1 MQTYSITSSTSV
13 IREATLSY
21 AEFSMAKKYSYS
33 AEDQSILSPILY
45 KFFVN
50 PLVAILP
57 YRVPANFITFSSFL
71 CIITAFCVAVHGY
84 YVGRYEHWWLIPV
97 LALIYLTG
105 DCADGKQARKTGT
118 GSPLGEYFDHF
129 LDCFV
134 TGLLMGILMIS
145 FKVTKPALITIG
157 FFNLYAGQIGSFWER
172 YKRRV
177 MCFGKLGSNEGIIA
191 IGLTSWLM
199 SIPSIHAAADTVL
212 LFNITGGEAL
222 IITIMTGTAISAIH
236 SIVRSRAI
244 SARLIAHLILSF
256 AVTYTAAYLFGNK
269 NIVYI
274 TGVVSFYNVFFLS
287 SLLAATNLDS
297 RECLPDVI
305 IPLSSILFFLIPNYT
320 SLIQHI
326 QIVYLVVR
334 VAIKF
339 ISFVR
344 INRQYWYWINPP
356 PDEDLSATR

>member
-1 MQTYSITSSTSV
+1 MS
-13 IREATLSY
+13 E
-21 AEFSMAKKYSYS
+21 YSYS
-33 AEDQSILSPILY
+33 ADDQSLLTPILY
-45 KFFVN
+45 KYFVD
-50 PLVAILP
+50 PLVKVLP
-57 YRVPANFITFSSFL
+57 YRLPANLITLIAFSFVV
-71 CIITAFCVAVHGY
+71 IAFGIAIHGY
-84 YVGRYEHWWLIPV
+84 RVQRYDFWWAIPL
-97 LALIYLTG
+97 LAFIYLIG
-105 DCADGKQARKTGT
+105 DCSDGKQARKTGT

-145 FKVTKPALITIG
+145 FKVTKPIIITIG

-305 IPLSSILFFLIPNYT
+305 IPLSFILFFLIPNYT

-356 PDEDLSATR
+356 PPDEDLSATR

>member
-1 MQTYSITSSTSV
+1 MT
-13 IREATLSY
+13 E
-21 AEFSMAKKYSYS
+21 YSYS
-33 AEDQSILSPILY
+33 ADDQSILSPVLY

-50 PLVAILP
+50 PLVKILP
-57 YRVPANFITFSSFL
+57 YRLPANFITFFSFL
-71 CIITAFCVAVHGY
+71 SIIIAFCISVHGY
-84 YVGRYEHWWLIPV
+84 YIGRYEHWWLIPL

-145 FKVTKPALITIG
+145 FRVTKPALITIG

-199 SIPSIHAAADTVL
+199 SIPSIHTAADAVL
-212 LFNITGGEAL
+212 IFNITGGEAL
-222 IITIMTGTAISAIH
+222 IIIIMTGTAISAIH

-244 SARLIAHLILSF
+244 SSRLITHLILSF
-256 AVTYTAAYLFGNK
+256 TVTYTAAYLFGNS
-269 NIVYI
+269 NMVYI
-274 TGVVSFYNVFFLS
+274 TGVVSFYNVFFLA
-287 SLLAATNLDS
+287 SLLAATNLGS
-297 RECLPDVI
+297 RECLPDII
-305 IPLSSILFFLIPNYT
+305 IPLSFVLFFLIPNYT
-320 SLIQHI
+320 SLIQHL
-326 QIVYLVVR
+326 QIVYLAIR
-334 VAIKF
+334 VGIKF
-339 ISFVR
+339 AAFVK
-344 INRQYWYWINPP
+344 INRRYWYWINPP
-356 PDEDLSATR
+356 PPSEGLSTTR

>member
-84 YVGRYEHWWLIPV
+84 YVGRYGHWWLIPV

-199 SIPSIHAAADTVL
+199 
-212 LFNITGGEAL
+212 
-222 IITIMTGTAISAIH
+222 TGTAISAIH

-305 IPLSSILFFLIPNYT
+305 IPLSFILFFLIPNYT

-356 PDEDLSATR
+356 PPDEDLSATR

>member
-1 MQTYSITSSTSV
+1 
-13 IREATLSY
+13 
-21 AEFSMAKKYSYS
+21 MAKKYSYT
-33 AEDQSILSPILY
+33 AEDQSVLSPILY

-50 PLVAILP
+50 PLVEILP
-57 YRVPANFITFSSFL
+57 YQIPANFITFSSFL
-71 CIITAFCVAVHGY
+71 CIITAFCIAVRGY
-84 YVGRYEHWWLIPV
+84 YVGRYEHWGLIPV
-97 LALIYLTG
+97 LILIYLIG

-134 TGLLMGILMIS
+134 TGLLMSILMIS

-177 MCFGKLGSNEGIIA
+177 MRFGKLGTNEGIIA
-191 IGLTSWLM
+191 IGLTSWLV
-199 SIPSIHAAADTVL
+199 SIPSIHAAANTVII
-212 LFNITGGEAL
+212 FNIPIGEAL
-222 IITIMTGTAISAIH
+222 IIIGMTGTAISAIY
-236 SIVRSRAI
+236 SIIRSHAI

-256 AVTYTAAYLFGNK
+256 AVTYTAACLFGK
-269 NIVYI
+269 NNMVYI

-305 IPLSSILFFLIPNYT
+305 IPLSFILFFLIPSYT

-326 QIVYLVVR
+326 QIVYLAVR
-334 VAIKF
+334 VTIKF
-339 ISFVR
+339 IWFVR
-344 INRQYWYWINPP
+344 MNRQYWYWINPP
-356 PDEDLSATR
+356 PPDEDLSATR